1 VLTSNSFS
9 YDSPA
14 AAAGSRGAVVLGLGM
29 MRSRS
34 GGGGGGGV
42 RVGGVGDIRGYV
54 RDYFLHLGKKKEEEE
69 YYYYYLFRLTFTVFS
84 SMVDHYQNP
93 QHYHQPPISIV
104 LISITPTPPTP
115 L

>member
-34 GGGGGGGV
+34 GGGGV

-54 RDYFLHLGKKKEEEE
+54 RDYFLHLGKKKE
-69 YYYYYLFRLTFTVFS
+69 
-84 SMVDHYQNP
+84 
-93 QHYHQPPISIV
+93 
-104 LISITPTPPTP
+104 
-115 L
+115 